1 MTYTCHKDYY
11 PTKLE
16 QDQAAASTCP
26 DYFKWIHED
35 IKPWKR
41 TGITREMVET
51 GKNVSFFRV
60 VIKQGKVYAE
70 RCANSYQTRDVFT
83 VWGIL
88 QLLRLYP
95 GKIPDLELLF
105 ETGDRTVVHEQHF
118 QGPPPPIFHYCGEK
132 NAYDIVFPVWSF
144 WGWVELAIKP
154 WEALLQ
160 DIDEGNKKMKYGRI
174 GYPMHFGKAT
184 HGCPTKDQCV
194 HRYKIY
200 VEGITWSVSEKYIL
214 ACDSMTLFIEPI
226 YYDFFRRSL
235 KPRQKYWPISRNNQT
250 MCNDIKSAVEWGNAN
265 PDKISAGSYV
275 LAMNNLKLG
284 VEVVNAHDL
293 VPKDGKGSSSTFVE
307 LHFDGQRFRT
317 TTKDKDLSPVW
328 NESFYFT
335 VTDPSKLPSLTLD
348 ACIFHYNKSNGS
360 KILLGKVRLTG
371 TSFVYHSDAVLLHY
385 PLEKKNI
392 FSRSK
397 GEIGLKVF
405 VTDDPSIRASNPLP
419 AVESFVDIVQ
429 DLTQDLTHDQIPP
442 PVSFTD
448 SISNTVSR
456 KKTESRHTFHNIAK
470 SNHEQKQQSKPA
482 ADAKPSVTFGI
493 QEMKSSQP
501 LPKVV
506 QAFAGAQDY
515 VVKETS
521 PTLGGGKVVGG
532 RVIRGS
538 KPATSSSYDL
548 VESMS
553 YLFVRVVKA
562 RDLPSMDITGSLD
575 PYVEVKIG
583 NFKGT
588 TNHFE
593 KNQNPEWNKVFAFAE
608 ENRQSF
614 LLEVTVKDRDHIS
627 DDVVGTV
634 FFDLHEVPKR
644 TPPDSPLAPQWYRIE
659 KTNGEKKGELMLAVW
674 RGTQADEAFQDAWHS
689 DAVVNPDGSTISNY
703 SQIRSKVYMSPRL
716 WYVRVKVVEAQD
728 LVSSDK
734 SKLPDASVK
743 VQIGNQTSKTKP
755 MRGVNPQWNH
765 DALFV
770 AAEPFEEPLV
780 FTVEDRVGAN
790 KDETIGNVV
799 LPISKIEKRFDDK
812 LVRGGWFLLEKSMS
826 SAMEEQGKM
835 KEKEKDKDKFFS
847 RIHVI
852 AFLDGGYHVLNEST
866 YYSSDLR
873 PSTRQLWKKPIGV
886 LELGIL
892 NVDVLLPPKSRDGRG
907 TSDTYC
913 VAKYGH
919 KWVRTRTIVNNLNPK
934 FHEQYT
940 WEVYD
945 TATVLTLGVFDNA
958 QIHNSSNGKKD
969 SEIGKIRI
977 RISTLETG
985 RVYTHS
991 YPLLS
996 IHSSGLKKN
1005 GDVHLAIRFS
1015 CNSMLNMMGLYFKPH
1030 LPKMHYTKPLSIIDQ
1045 ERLRLQAMLIVAARL
1060 GRAEPPLRKEVVEYM
1075 SDTDS
1080 HLWSMRRSK
1089 ANFNRLRNVF
1099 YFLVRIGGWFGEIA
1113 KWKNPFV
1120 TVLVHI
1126 LYLMFVCFPDLILPT
1141 IFLYMFV
1148 IGMWQWRFRPR
1159 YPPHMDARL
1168 SCAGIATPEELDE
1181 EMDTFPTTKSSD
1193 IVRWRYDRLRSL
1205 AGRVQSVVGQ
1215 IATQGERV
1223 HALLSWRDPRAT
1235 SIFMVFCLVTA
1246 IMLYVTPPQ
1255 MLFILSG
1262 FYLIRH
1268 PKLRDKTPGAP
1279 INFFRRLPALTDTMM

>member
-1 MTYTCHKDYY
+1 
-11 PTKLE
+11 
-16 QDQAAASTCP
+16 
-26 DYFKWIHED
+26 
-35 IKPWKR
+35 
-41 TGITREMVET
+41 
-51 GKNVSFFRV
+51 
-60 VIKQGKVYAE
+60 
-70 RCANSYQTRDVFT
+70 
-83 VWGIL
+83 
-88 QLLRLYP
+88 
-95 GKIPDLELLF
+95 
-105 ETGDRTVVHEQHF
+105 
-118 QGPPPPIFHYCGEK
+118 
-132 NAYDIVFPVWSF
+132 
-144 WGWVELAIKP
+144 
-154 WEALLQ
+154 
-160 DIDEGNKKMKYGRI
+160 
-174 GYPMHFGKAT
+174 
-184 HGCPTKDQCV
+184 
-194 HRYKIY
+194 
-200 VEGITWSVSEKYIL
+200 
-214 ACDSMTLFIEPI
+214 
-226 YYDFFRRSL
+226 
-235 KPRQKYWPISRNNQT
+235 
-250 MCNDIKSAVEWGNAN
+250 
-265 PDKISAGSYV
+265 
-275 LAMNNLKLG
+275 MNNLKLG

-293 VPKDGKGSSSTFVE
+293 VPKDGQGSSSTFVE

-335 VTDPSKLPSLTLD
+335 ITDPSKLPSLTLE
-348 ACIFHYNKSNGS
+348 ACIFHYNKTNAS

-371 TSFVYHSDAVLLHY
+371 TSFVTYSDAALLHY
-385 PLEKKNI
+385 PLEKKSI

-429 DLTQDLTHDQIPP
+429 DVTQDQTSPP
-442 PVSFTD
+442 ESFTN
-448 SISNTVSR
+448 SIPKNVSR
-456 KKTESRHTFHNIAK
+456 KKAESRHTFHNIAK
-470 SNHEQKQQSKPA
+470 LSKEQKPA
-482 ADAKPSVTFGI
+482 AGAKPSVNFGI
-493 QEMKSSQP
+493 HEMKSSQAP
-501 LPKVV
+501 PKVV
-506 QAFAGAQDY
+506 QAFAGAQDLG
-515 VVKETS
+515 VKEIS
-521 PTLGGGKVVGG
+521 PTLGGGKIVGG
-532 RVIRGS
+532 RVMRGS

-548 VESMS
+548 VESMK

-562 RDLPSMDITGSLD
+562 RELPSMDITGSLD

-583 NFKGT
+583 NFRGT

-608 ENRQSF
+608 ENQQSSI
-614 LLEVTVKDRDHIS
+614 LEVSVKDKDRIS
-627 DDVVGTV
+627 DDFVGRV
-634 FFDLHEVPKR
+634 WFDLHEIPTR
-644 TPPDSPLAPQWYRIE
+644 IPPDSPLAPQWYRIE
-659 KTNGEKKGELMLAVW
+659 KKNGEKKGELMLAVW

-689 DAVVNPDGSTISNY
+689 DAVVTPDGSTISNY

-734 SKLPDASVK
+734 SKVPDASVK
-743 VQIGNQTSKTKP
+743 VQIGNQISKTKP
-755 MRGVNPQWNH
+755 VRGANPQWNH

-770 AAEPFEEPLV
+770 AAEPFEESLV
-780 FTVEDRVGAN
+780 FTVEDRVGG
-790 KDETIGNVV
+790 KDETIGNFV
-799 LPISKIEKRFDDK
+799 LPISKIEKRVDDRG
-812 LVRGGWFLLEKSMS
+812 VRGGWFLLEKSMS
-826 SAMEEQGKM
+826 SAMEEQGK
-835 KEKEKDKDKFFS
+835 KTEKEKDKDKFFS
-847 RIHVI
+847 RIHVV
-852 AFLDGGYHVLNEST
+852 AFLDGGYHVLDEST

-886 LELGIL
+886 LEIGIL
-892 NVDVLLPPKSRDGRG
+892 SANVLLPPKSRDGRG

-958 QIHNSSNGKKD
+958 QVHNSSSGNRD
-969 SEIGKIRI
+969 SKIGKVRI
-977 RISTLETG
+977 RISTLETD

-996 IHSSGLKKN
+996 LQNSGLKKN

-1015 CNSMLNMMGLYFKPH
+1015 CNSMVNMIGMYLKPH

-1045 ERLRLQAMLIVAARL
+1045 ERLRLQAVLIVSARL

-1089 ANFNRLRNVF
+1089 ANFNRLRDVF
-1099 YFLVRIGGWFGEIA
+1099 SFLFAVGSWFGEIA
-1113 KWKNPFV
+1113 KWKSSFV

-1126 LYLMFVCFPDLILPT
+1126 LYSMFVCLPELILPT

-1148 IGMWQWRFRPR
+1148 IGMWKWRFRER

-1168 SCAGIATPEELDE
+1168 SCADITSGDDLDE

-1223 HALLSWRDPRAT
+1223 HALLNWRDPRAT
-1235 SIFMVFCLVTA
+1235 SIFMVLCLVTA
-1246 IMLYVTPPQ
+1246 IVMYVTPPK
-1255 MLFILSG
+1255 LVFILSG
-1262 FYLIRH
+1262 FYLMRH
-1268 PKLRDKTPGAP
+1268 PKLRGKTPGAP
-1279 INFFRRLPALTDTMM
+1279 VNFFRRLPARTDTML